1 METNGKNSQI
11 ERETLQLVLEEFTQE
26 QKISNQNIGELII
39 AVNNVGNKI
48 DEFRKEQEIH
58 QAVPAVTDT
67 KPVEAILQKGF
78 LDIKYMI
85 GTQPKN
91 ILKKFQILLFPE
103 QDHKLFYKIVFG
115 RWFLMLVI
123 MFVVGCIYQWGIHYS
138 DNQKEIEMRQIEN
151 DRIRK
156 SWKYMYYNNGKDIK
170 KVMDKAYINSEQGR
184 KP

>member
-11 ERETLQLVLEEFTQE
+11 EKEALQLVLEEFTQE

-39 AVNNVGNKI
+39 AVTNVGNKI
-48 DEFRKEQEIH
+48 DEFRKEQEMH
-58 QAVPAVTDT
+58 KAVPAVTDT

-91 ILKKFQILLFPE
+91 ILRKFQILLFPE
-103 QDHKLFYKIVFG
+103 QNHKLFYKIVFG

-123 MFVVGCIYQWGIHYS
+123 MFVIARVYEWGIHYS
-138 DNQKEIEMRQIEN
+138 DNQKEIEIQQIEN
-151 DRIRK
+151 DRIK
-156 SWKYMYYNNGKDIK
+156 KAWVYMYYNNGKDIK
-170 KVMDKAYINSEQGR
+170 KVMDKAYINSE
-184 KP
+184 KDTKK